1 MRALTD
7 SIALVE
13 HTTRRIRVS
22 SIDGC
27 GPGGGRVDQLRLVQ
41 KAPIACFVPF
51 RNANPSR
58 GRLRG
63 RLAGDKLLP
72 WQKNLRLQLNY
83 G

>member
-13 HTTRRIRVS
+13 QTTRRIRVS
-22 SIDGC
+22 SIDGG

-51 RNANPSR
+51 RNANRPEAVFAVDSPVINCCH
-58 GRLRG
+58 GRKTF
-63 RLAGDKLLP
+63 AF
-72 WQKNLRLQLNY
+72 N
-83 G
+83 